1 MAQLDPLRLT
11 LEPALDRAV
20 EDWTAWFTHER
31 RASPHSIAAYRRD
44 IASFLGFLTGHLGH
58 APGLADLRRLERG
71 DFRGWLARSSDRGLA
86 AASNA
91 RALSALK
98 SLFRFLARRGLVE
111 NAALGTLRTPKL
123 PRSLP
128 KALSAAEAQDVL
140 DESGA
145 YATQPWIALRD
156 RALFMLLYGAGLRI
170 AEALSLDR
178 RDLPTGAA
186 GAMAELP
193 MAELTVIGK
202 GSKQRR
208 VPLLPEVRAALG
220 DYMTACPFGAA
231 REDPIFFGA
240 RGDRLSARVAQRE
253 LARLRALLDLPDHA
267 TPHALRHSFATH
279 LLAGGGD
286 LRTIQELLGHSSL
299 STTQRYTDVD
309 STALMKLYNE
319 AHPRAKRVANR
330 KN

>member
-11 LEPALDRAV
+11 LEPALDRAI
-20 EDWTAWFTHER
+20 EDWTAWLTHER

-44 IASFLGFLTGHLGH
+44 LASFLRFLTGHRGH
-58 APGLADLRRLERG
+58 APGLADLRALERG
-71 DFRGWLARSSDRGLA
+71 DFRGWLASESGRGLA

-98 SLFRFLARRGLVE
+98 SLFRFLAKRGLVE
-111 NAALGTLRTPKL
+111 NAALGSLRTPKL

-128 KALSAAEAQDVL
+128 KALTAAEAQDVV
-140 DESGA
+140 DEAGI
-145 YATQPWIALRD
+145 YATEPWIALRD

-178 RDLPTGAA
+178 RDLPPGPAD
-186 GAMAELP
+186 AMAELVV
-193 MAELTVIGK
+193 TGK
-202 GSKQRR
+202 GAKQRR
-208 VPLLPEVRAALG
+208 VPLLPEIRAALA

-231 REDPIFFGA
+231 RDDPLFFGA
-240 RGDRLSARVAQRE
+240 RGGRLTARVAQRE
-253 LARLRALLDLPDHA
+253 LAHLRAALNLPENA

-319 AHPRAKRVANR
+319 AHPRAKRIANR
-330 KN
+330 KE

>member
-1 MAQLDPLRLT
+1 MAELDPLRLT
-11 LEPALDRAV
+11 LEPALARAV
-20 EDWTAWFTHER
+20 EDWTAWLTHER

-44 IASFLGFLTGHLGH
+44 LAGFLRFLTDHQGHPAGIE
-58 APGLADLRRLERG
+58 DLRRLERG
-71 DFRGWLARSSDRGLA
+71 DFRGWLARSSDRGLK

-98 SLFRFLARRGLVE
+98 SFFRFLAKRGLVE
-111 NAALGTLRTPKL
+111 NAALGTLRPPRL
-123 PRSLP
+123 PRSVP
-128 KALSAAEAQDVL
+128 KALSAAEAQDVI
-140 DESGA
+140 DEAGV
-145 YATQPWIALRD
+145 YATSPWIALRD

-178 RDLPTGAA
+178 RDLPTGQA
-186 GAMAELP
+186 GAMTELVV
-193 MAELTVIGK
+193 TGK

-208 VPLLPEVRAALG
+208 VPLLPEIRAALA

-231 REDPIFFGA
+231 KEDPLFVGA

-253 LARLRALLDLPDHA
+253 LARLRALLGLPETA

-309 STALMKLYNE
+309 SSAMLALYSR
-319 AHPRAKRVANR
+319 AHPRAKRNGTR
-330 KN
+330 RDR

>member
-1 MAQLDPLRLT
+1 MAQFDPLRLT

-20 EDWTAWFTHER
+20 EDWTAWLTHER

-44 IASFLGFLTGHLGH
+44 LASFLRFLTGHRGH
-58 APGLADLRRLERG
+58 APGLADLRELERG
-71 DFRGWLARSSDRGLA
+71 DFRGWLASASGRGLA

-98 SLFRFLARRGLVE
+98 SLFRFLAKRGLVE
-111 NAALGTLRTPKL
+111 NAALGSLRTPKL

-128 KALSAAEAQDVL
+128 KALSAAEAQDVV
-140 DESGA
+140 DEAGI
-145 YATQPWIALRD
+145 YAKEPWIALRD

-178 RDLPTGAA
+178 RDLAPGPAD
-186 GAMAELP
+186 AMAELVV
-193 MAELTVIGK
+193 TGK
-202 GSKQRR
+202 GAKQRR
-208 VPLLPEVRAALG
+208 VPLLPEIRAALA

-231 REDPIFFGA
+231 RDDPLFFGA

-253 LARLRALLDLPDHA
+253 LARLRALLNLPDNA

-309 STALMKLYNE
+309 STALMRLYNE
-319 AHPRAKRVANR
+319 AHPRAKRMANR
-330 KN
+330 KE

>member
-1 MAQLDPLRLT
+1 MAELDPLRLT
-11 LEPALDRAV
+11 LEPALAAAV
-20 EDWTAWFTHER
+20 EDWTAWLTHER
-31 RASPHSIAAYRRD
+31 RASPHSVAAYRRD
-44 IASFLGFLTGHLGH
+44 LASFLRFLTDHLGH
-58 APGLADLRRLERG
+58 APGLEDLRRLERG
-71 DFRGWLARSSDRGLA
+71 DFRGWLARSSDRGLK

-98 SLFRFLARRGLVE
+98 SFFRFLARRGLVE
-111 NAALGTLRTPKL
+111 NAALGTLRPPRL
-123 PRSLP
+123 PRSVP
-128 KALSAAEAQDVL
+128 KALSAAEAQDVI
-140 DESGA
+140 DEAGV
-145 YATQPWIALRD
+145 YASAPWIALRD

-178 RDLPTGAA
+178 HDLPSGQA
-186 GAMAELP
+186 GAMTEL
-193 MAELTVIGK
+193 MVTGK

-208 VPLLPEVRAALG
+208 VPLLPEIRAALA
-220 DYMTACPFGAA
+220 DYAAACPFGGAK
-231 REDPIFFGA
+231 EDPLFVGA

-253 LARLRALLDLPDHA
+253 LARLRVLLGLPETA

-309 STALMKLYNE
+309 SSAMLALYGR
-319 AHPRAKRVANR
+319 AHPRAKRGATR
-330 KN
+330 RDR